1 VRNWKTL
8 PGFASSGSEAV
19 LQLKGAE
26 VSFDPNS
33 YKPVLKLSQEAGRI
47 KVEFAKKGV
56 DGLAIYSRLRGTAAW
71 HKIGTDTAS
80 PCFDTGAQA
89 QPGVPEVREYMARGF
104 IQDEELGLDSDV
116 ASITFAG

>member
-1 VRNWKTL
+1 MRNWKTL

-56 DGLAIYSRLRGTAAW
+56 DGLAIYSRLRGTAAC
-71 HKIGTDTAS
+71 AL
-80 PCFDTGAQA
+80 F
-89 QPGVPEVREYMARGF
+89 
-104 IQDEELGLDSDV
+104 
-116 ASITFAG
+116 